1 MVSSCFR
8 CLYIQHVLCLDD
20 PKVFHGAPVG
30 LQLVGKTLE
39 EEAVLAMTEIVV
51 EALRGGTSW
60 KAHL

>member
-39 EEAVLAMTEIVV
+39 EEAVLAMTGIVV
-51 EALRGGTSW
+51 EALRSGINRT
-60 KAHL
+60 AHL